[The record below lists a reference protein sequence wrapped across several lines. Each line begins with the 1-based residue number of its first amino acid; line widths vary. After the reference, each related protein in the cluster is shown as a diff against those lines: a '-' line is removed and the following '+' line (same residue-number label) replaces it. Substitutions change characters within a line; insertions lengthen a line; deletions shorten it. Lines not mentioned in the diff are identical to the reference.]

1 MISNIVQDD
10 IERCRLRVAGIKY
23 FVSETHFRL
32 LDKPGRRWNNEDS
45 KRSVRINLNALM
57 SLENIHV
64 LEIGNG
70 EDKKYKIS
78 MPGISQ
84 DNYNHRVMLRGKQA
98 EHHVIS
104 QLEQKG
110 EKVERYCIADY
121 LLAEEQ
127 AEYLKLLNDNNV
139 SLCMQCLRKV
149 EKRLNLRSQKE
160 KQERDKVL
168 VK

>member
-1 MISNIVQDD
+1 
-10 IERCRLRVAGIKY
+10 
-23 FVSETHFRL
+23 
-32 LDKPGRRWNNEDS
+32 
-45 KRSVRINLNALM
+45 
-57 SLENIHV
+57 
-64 LEIGNG
+64 
-70 EDKKYKIS
+70 

-127 AEYLKLLNDNNV
+127 AKYLKLLNDNNV

-149 EKRLNLRSQKE
+149 EKRLNLQSQKE